1 MVVLFFFHKIWYDK
15 PKKYFVAFSGY
26 KNIFVDCNYRI
37 RQRIL
42 SRCTLFSEGSLW
54 SFCVNSSS
62 PTARGTSRRNG
73 TGKNCSARLDS
84 HEDLYTRA
92 NTAAHFT
99 ASAWVV
105 SPDRKQVLMA
115 YHRLYDSWAWLGG
128 HADGDRDL
136 LAVALRE
143 VREESGL
150 TEVRPVSEDLY
161 SLEILTVDGHE
172 KHGRYV
178 SSHLHLN
185 VTYLLEADPSAAIRP
200 KPDENSRVGW
210 FSPADAVAA
219 SSEPWFQERI
229 YTKLNDKLSRF

>member
-1 MVVLFFFHKIWYDK
+1 MDILTELESYHPWNEQEIRDREELLRRLR
-15 PKKYFVAFSGY
+15 SG
-26 KNIFVDCNYRI
+26 
-37 RQRIL
+37 
-42 SRCTLFSEGSLW
+42 E
-54 SFCVNSSS
+54 
-62 PTARGTSRRNG
+62 
-73 TGKNCSARLDS
+73 
-84 HEDLYTRA
+84 ELYTRDNA
-92 NTAAHFT
+92 SAHLT

-105 SPDRKQVLMA
+105 TPDRTRVLLA
-115 YHRLYDSWAWLGG
+115 YHNLYRSWAWLGG

-150 TEVRPVSEDLY
+150 TEVHPVSDSIY

-172 KHGRYV
+172 KHGKYV

-185 VTYLLEADPSAAIRP
+185 LTYLLEADPAAAVRC

-210 FSPADAVAA
+210 FALEDAIAA

-229 YTKLNDKLSRF
+229 YRKLNAKLAGFPPA